1 MASIFIVILLSTLA
15 NGLVFKCTFEIQD
28 WTSVGRLYTCS
39 QTVILGY
46 EVRKSLES
54 VVGVHTA
61 SNENYDVEALIISDQ
76 VLLEIPPNVNS
87 FFPNLKA
94 ILIYNTNLRTISSDD
109 LPFPNLEYFASM
121 LNKLQAIDGELF
133 MNTPKLTTVSFYKNS
148 LEHVGENIFK
158 GLNDLAYVNFQE
170 NTCVDAGAWTALG
183 IRQLTE
189 KLQNDCQC
197 VYRCSLGNEVEEL
210 EVISD
215 EFSKT
220 IKELTE
226 KNSKQDQV
234 IDDLRKISQFNQD
247 KLKELDDILRSL
259 DVVECETNEAKL
271 TSTLK
276 IISIAFVSLFS
287 ITIFLV
293 VVAILYRKCIVKTDK
308 PSTGNVHK
316 FVISQT

>member
-1 MASIFIVILLSTLA
+1 MISIFVLILLSTLA
-15 NGLVFKCTFEIQD
+15 NGLIFKCTFEVQE

-39 QTVILGY
+39 QVVILGY

-54 VVGVHTA
+54 VEGVHTA
-61 SNENYDVEALIISDQ
+61 TNKNSDVEALIISDQ
-76 VLLEIPPNVNS
+76 VLIEIPTNVNT

-133 MNTPKLTTVSFYKNS
+133 MNTPKLTTISFYKNS

-158 GLNDLAYVNFQE
+158 GLNDLAYVNFRE
-170 NTCVDAGAWTALG
+170 NTCVDAGAWTTLE
-183 IRQLTE
+183 IERLTE
-189 KLQNDCQC
+189 KLRNECQC
-197 VYRCSLGNEVEEL
+197 VHRCSLGNEVEEL
-210 EVISD
+210 EIVSD

-220 IKELTE
+220 IKTLTE
-226 KNSKQDQV
+226 KTSKQDQD
-234 IDDLRKISQFNQD
+234 IDELRKISQFNEE

-259 DVVECETNEAKL
+259 DVVECQSNEAKL

-276 IISIAFVSLFS
+276 IIFIAFVSLFS

-308 PSTGNVHK
+308 PSPGNVHK